1 MSETILSSS
10 SNSIEKDIDDYH
22 DDTSY
27 SGSSGSSHS
36 TEGSSTDEGYTS
48 GAPGF
53 PIEVIQEQ
61 LRKASGSQVGSSSSV
76 PPSDSIDEVEIVYS
90 CAIGGNPV
98 DIGRDPFAPYTG
110 DLGNLRPQ
118 VVKRPSLSKFFRNC
132 VHRAHLHVDR
142 SFHSLVTLRRLAKWG
157 LGPQPSDEAI
167 AHEVTVRR
175 RMSTMKENKGKNV
188 VAEGSHLEVQPQT
201 RPSTGDKRKTLPK
214 NFDLGSLPSR
224 QGKKAKHGE
233 RFKELSLADEGTY
246 ITKCI
251 TSFKGKLALLKFG
264 SGVQPQSMLCS
275 IWVMT
280 EYGVLDSWDKLCVL
294 PIENLADFI
303 GFTKYGL
310 ILIQKRSR
318 LVSTNIEL
326 ERKHK
331 FVLIDPEA
339 LHEKEISN
347 KVDYCLDVAA
357 YMENLA
363 LLDGA
368 NVVSY

>member
-1 MSETILSSS
+1 METQCCGHKF
-10 SNSIEKDIDDYH
+10 NSTLTH
-22 DDTSY
+22 PFV
-27 SGSSGSSHS
+27 SG
-36 TEGSSTDEGYTS
+36 
-48 GAPGF
+48 
-53 PIEVIQEQ
+53 
-61 LRKASGSQVGSSSSV
+61 
-76 PPSDSIDEVEIVYS
+76 
-90 CAIGGNPV
+90 
-98 DIGRDPFAPYTG
+98 
-110 DLGNLRPQ
+110 
-118 VVKRPSLSKFFRNC
+118 
-132 VHRAHLHVDR
+132 HLHWMIEEGGGQER
-142 SFHSLVTLRRLAKWG
+142 CFTSLIFSFDV
-157 LGPQPSDEAI
+157 
-167 AHEVTVRR
+167 
-175 RMSTMKENKGKNV
+175 NC
-188 VAEGSHLEVQPQT
+188 
-201 RPSTGDKRKTLPK
+201 
-214 NFDLGSLPSR
+214 
-224 QGKKAKHGE
+224 E
-233 RFKELSLADEGTY
+233 RFKELPLADEGTY
-246 ITKCI
+246 ITKCV

-275 IWVMT
+275 IWVMM

-318 LVSTNIEL
+318 MVSPNIEL

-331 FVLIDPEA
+331 FVLIDLEA